1 MIASR
6 NLPTGIATHH
16 TTRSGTAAGNVTAL
30 DTPASTPEWT
40 ETLRD
45 GSRVTIRV
53 LRKEDAALER
63 DFIKRLSPESRWM
76 RFLGG
81 VGEPGDEMIR
91 KFTDLDY
98 RRDMAFVALV
108 QEGGRPREI
117 GVSRYS
123 LSPDGKS
130 CECAVTVSDEW
141 QGKGLGTLLMRHL
154 IDTARHRGIG
164 SMFSIDDADNSRM
177 HDLARDLGFTR
188 VRNPDDTSQVIH
200 RLVL

>member
-1 MIASR
+1 MTTSR
-6 NLPTGIATHH
+6 NFLTGVTARYA
-16 TTRSGTAAGNVTAL
+16 TRSGKTAGNVATLDAL
-30 DTPASTPEWT
+30 ARAPEWT

-63 DFIKRLSPESRWM
+63 DFIQRLSPESRWM

-81 VGEPGDEMIR
+81 IGQPGDEMIR

-98 RRDMAFVALV
+98 RREMAFVALV
-108 QEGGRPREI
+108 QQGGKPLEI

-141 QGKGLGTLLMRHL
+141 QGKGLGTSLMRHL
-154 IDTARHRGIG
+154 IDAARQRGIG

-177 HDLARDLGFTR
+177 RDLARDLGFTR
-188 VRNPDDTSQVIH
+188 TRNPDDPSQVIH
-200 RLVL
+200 RLTL